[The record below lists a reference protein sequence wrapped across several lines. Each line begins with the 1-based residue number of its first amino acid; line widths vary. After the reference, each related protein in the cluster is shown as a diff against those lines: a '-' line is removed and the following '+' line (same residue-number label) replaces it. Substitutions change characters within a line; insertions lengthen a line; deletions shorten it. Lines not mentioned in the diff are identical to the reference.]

1 MCRLWNMSGFW
12 IFQDCQF
19 ARLLN
24 SRVTQDLSIFVNMAR
39 SWICVR
45 MQLIWR
51 SSSKFTRFLR
61 MQALH
66 KVLNLPEHGWI
77 MSEETVLIMAGYMP
91 CQVKFSQDF
100 EYASRSEYARVR
112 KMTRWICEGTN
123 MSAEYT
129 WINLNMPINNACICV
144 NMP

>member
-1 MCRLWNMSGFW
+1 MSAFKYVRILIIPGFW
-12 IFQDCQF
+12 I
-19 ARLLN
+19 
-24 SRVTQDLSIFVNMAR
+24 SRVTQDLSIFVNMTR

-45 MQLIWR
+45 MQLIWK
-51 SSSKFTRFLR
+51 SSSKFTRFLG

-100 EYASRSEYARVR
+100 EYASRSEYAKAR
-112 KMTRWICEGTN
+112 KMIRLWICEGTN